1 MSIIS
6 RLGVV
11 LGLDSG
17 EFNAGLGKAEGSLN
31 KFAGVAKGVGVAAIA
46 AIGYEL
52 INTTKQA
59 IDFADS
65 INDIAKANE
74 ISVGKVLEFSQALS
88 VSGGKAEDAAKIFAN
103 FTNKIDDAA
112 KGSQETR
119 DKFAKLG
126 ITLDDLRDLDQQQL
140 FIKTLDALGKMP
152 DQISRNA
159 LAMDM
164 FGKSMKGV
172 DVKGTAEDFKK
183 LNGTMEGSTEQFTK
197 IGDAVDRFDR
207 LSMRIKTDIADNIGG
222 PLNTVSIL
230 AEKLYDAL
238 EIGGDKFIK
247 SLEKQKQQLLM
258 LLDPFKVFAN
268 LVDSV
273 KGKLMPQVAAT
284 TPPKVQ
290 EPWVAG
296 IVQGTAQPPKRVIE
310 ETKEE
315 ENARKKIAQQIENQ
329 TNALNQQVRT
339 LKLQTAE
346 LGNQK
351 SEYQKVLLEFEKGG
365 KYYEI
370 RNSSDKQELLDAAQA
385 LDAKKHRMAVEKV
398 INDYAKERERLA
410 FEELKVNQQM
420 AAQELIRKQQHDD
433 ALRFAVDDIDR
444 ASERLDL
451 ERSMAGFSDTQVQK
465 ALALFDL
472 QSKLLQMK
480 RQDGLLTEK
489 QINDYAEAENRRIKS
504 DEANTRAQNTFQA
517 GWNKAYNNF
526 MEKAKDSAA
535 IGSQAFGSMTAN
547 MNSAIDN
554 FVRNG
559 KLSFS
564 SLTQSIIADLIAIQM
579 KAQVMSIFGSSGIG
593 GMFSGLFGGS
603 GTLSGASI
611 GLSSATGVFK
621 GFASG
626 GDPAVGV
633 PSLVGENGPEI
644 FIPRTNGTIIPNMQ
658 MSQALG
664 GGQAQTVYNGTVI
677 QNMNAIDTQSGVQF
691 LIKNKD
697 TIWAANMS
705 ANRSI
710 PMSRG

>member
-31 KFAGVAKGVGVAAIA
+31 KFAGVAKGIGVAAIA

-74 ISVGKVLEFSQALS
+74 VSVGKVLEFSQALS

-258 LLDPFKVFAN
+258 LLDPFKVFSN

-273 KGKLMPQVAAT
+273 KGKLMPQAAAV
-284 TPPKVQ
+284 TPPKAP

-296 IVQGTAQPPKRVIE
+296 IVQGVAQPPKRVIE

-370 RNSSDKQELLDAAQA
+370 RNSSDKQELLSAAQA

-433 ALRFAVDDIDR
+433 ALRFAVQDVDR

-451 ERSMAGFSDTQVQK
+451 ERSLAGYSDTQVQK

-480 RQDGLLTEK
+480 RQDGLLTDEQSK
-489 QINDYAEAENRRIKS
+489 AYAEAEMRRIKA

-526 MEKAKDSAA
+526 MEKAKDSAS
-535 IGSQAFGSMTAN
+535 IGAQAFGSMTSN

-554 FVRNG
+554 FVNNG

-564 SLTQSIIADLIAIQM
+564 SLAQSIISDLIKIQM
-579 KAQVMSIFGSSGIG
+579 KAQMLSIFGGGEGGFGDILKSFFNG
-593 GMFSGLFGGS
+593 GMS
-603 GTLSGASI
+603 T
-611 GLSSATGVFK
+611 SSPSFDTYYNMPRLATG
-621 GFASG
+621 GIIDG
-626 GDPAVGV
+626 
-633 PSLVGENGPEI
+633 PSIVGENGPEL
-644 FIPRTNGTIIPNMQ
+644 FIPRSNGTIIPNMQ